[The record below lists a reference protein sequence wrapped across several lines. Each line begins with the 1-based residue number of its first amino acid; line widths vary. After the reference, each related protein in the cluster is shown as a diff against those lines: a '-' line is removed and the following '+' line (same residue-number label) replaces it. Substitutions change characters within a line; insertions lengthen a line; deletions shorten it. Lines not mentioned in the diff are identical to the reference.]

1 MKVINIDGGIGRV
14 ITALPALLKYHKNN
28 SDEEW
33 FLSIMGWD
41 YIPLGIP
48 ELQERTFNPDTK
60 GTWENIFMKTDKV
73 FSPEPYRLPNFYK
86 GKISLV
92 EAFDELINGTE
103 DHSDL
108 EYETL
113 NLSQSE
119 IRKGQEIIYKAHE
132 AQGKEQTIVIN
143 PYGSTAQ
150 VCPLGVYDDS
160 LRSLPESIF
169 NQLCELLAEDYNI
182 IYMGYTHLLSEDN
195 KFVYV
200 PQPDLH
206 IRDWM
211 GVISQVDYLIG
222 CDSVGQHIARA
233 TGTQGCVIMG
243 GTDAINMSY
252 PDYFKIIQRKKP
264 VYSPM
269 RISSFQ
275 SNLAERLNKECIEY
289 SEDEIL
295 DAYKQIK
302 EDMEKIIQNNL
313 IQ

>member
-14 ITALPALLKYHKNN
+14 ITALPALLKYHKNHP
-28 SDEEW
+28 DKEW
-33 FLSIMGWD
+33 HLSIMGWD

-60 GTWENIFMKTDKV
+60 GVWENIFMKADKV
-73 FSPEPYRLPNFYK
+73 ISPEPYRLPNFYK
-86 GKISLV
+86 GKISLA
-92 EAFDELINGTE
+92 EAFDEIINETD

-113 NLSQSE
+113 NLSQTE
-119 IRKGQEIIYKAHE
+119 IRRGQEVIYKAYE
-132 AQGKEQTIVIN
+132 TQGKEQTIVIN

-150 VCPLGVYDDS
+150 VCPVGVYDDS
-160 LRSLPESIF
+160 LRSLPENMF

-182 IYMGYTHLLSEDN
+182 IYMGYSHLLSEDN
-195 KFVYV
+195 KSVYV

-206 IRDWM
+206 IREWM
-211 GVISQVDYLIG
+211 GVISQIDYLVG

-252 PDYFKIIQRKKP
+252 PDYFRIIQRRKP

-269 RISSFQ
+269 RVSMLQ

-289 SEDEIL
+289 TDDEIL
-295 DAYKQIK
+295 DIYDQIK
-302 EDMEKIIQNNL
+302 GDMKEILKNNV
-313 IQ
+313 I